1 MDNFLLDEVVIMSVA
16 VVMGSKSDLEIVRGA
31 LDTLESF
38 GVKYTARVI
47 SAHRT
52 PVEAA
57 EFARGVEASD
67 EIKVVICAA
76 GMAAHLGGVLAS
88 YTTKPIVAIP
98 VPSQPFGAADSLLA
112 IVQMPPG
119 VPVAAVTAGK
129 AGGKNAALYAIS
141 ILALSDPALAEKLRD
156 FRRRQREQIIAADA
170 ELQKELAK

>member
-1 MDNFLLDEVVIMSVA
+1 MSVA

-67 EIKVVICAA
+67 DVKVVICAA
-76 GMAAHLGGVLAS
+76 GMAAHLGGVFAAH
-88 YTTKPIVAIP
+88 TTLPVIGIP
-98 VPSQPFGAADSLLA
+98 VASEPFNALDSLLSF
-112 IVQMPPG
+112 VQMPPG
-119 VPVAAVTAGK
+119 IPVATVTAGK
-129 AGGKNAALYAIS
+129 AGGKNAALYAIA
-141 ILALSDPALAEKLRD
+141 ILALQDAGLREKLKA
-156 FRRRQREQIIAADA
+156 FRREQAEQVLKADA
-170 ELQKELAK
+170 ELQAELQSSRS

>member
-1 MDNFLLDEVVIMSVA
+1 MSVA
-16 VVMGSKSDLEIVRGA
+16 VVMGSKSDLDIVRGA
-31 LDTLESF
+31 LDTLDVF
-38 GVKYTARVI
+38 DVKYTARVI

-57 EFARGVEASD
+57 AFAKEVEASP

-98 VPSQPFGAADSLLA
+98 IPSAPFGAVDSLLA

-141 ILALSDPALAEKLRD
+141 ILALNDAELAEKLRA
-156 FRRRQREQIIAADA
+156 FRREQHDKVVSADA
-170 ELQKELAK
+170 ELREELKAR